1 MSCRQAND
9 ASTGFDNQSKLQ
21 FIIEFMIINCEGYY
35 MEFDKESPPRS
46 KPVEGLSYLN
56 SDDYRP
62 SVKAKIAFKD
72 KRHDAKSVKKT
83 LRPYSFL
90 ITLSTLTII
99 PILSSMP
106 SEIVI
111 FNKVTQQNIQT
122 ININYDK

>member
-1 MSCRQAND
+1 M
-9 ASTGFDNQSKLQ
+9 GFDNQSKLQ
-21 FIIEFMIINCEGYY
+21 FIIEFMIIDCEEQY
-35 MEFDKESPPRS
+35 MKVDKKPPPQS

-56 SDDYRP
+56 SDNYRP
-62 SVKAKIAFKD
+62 SVKDKIAFNA

-83 LRPYSFL
+83 SRPYRFL
-90 ITLSTLTII
+90 ITLSTLIII